1 MNLVPTGP
9 RIFITLSGSGIER
22 AAQSSDGSWLVTS
35 LLSGADVRCLAA
47 DPLNPRVVYAGS
59 NQQGLLR
66 STDGGATW
74 LPAGLAGIAIRSVA
88 VSPSR
93 SGILCVGTKP
103 PGLFISH
110 DHGATWQDLAGL
122 RKRRQWWW
130 FTPAEP
136 GAAYTQAVALSPT
149 DPNVILAGIEL
160 GAVLRSEDCGMTWS
174 SHRQGALR
182 DCHTLAFHVNDGRW
196 AYEGGGTGAG
206 AAISRDGG
214 ETWVQPRQGLDRHYG
229 WAVAADPA
237 RPEIWYAAIAPSP
250 FKAHGSGNAEACIFR
265 SEGGAIWE
273 KIAGPL
279 AAMPYALITDP
290 ALPAHLFA
298 GLRDG
303 TVMQSANYGDTWE
316 RMPFK
321 FGQIQRTV
329 IMVCHQ
335 LG

>member
-1 MNLVPTGP
+1 
-9 RIFITLSGSGIER
+9 
-22 AAQSSDGSWLVTS
+22 
-35 LLSGADVRCLAA
+35 LAA

-160 GAVLRSEDCGMTWS
+160 GAVLRSEDCGVT
-174 SHRQGALR
+174 
-182 DCHTLAFHVNDGRW
+182 
-196 AYEGGGTGAG
+196 
-206 AAISRDGG
+206 AIRSRSMSTMGVG
-214 ETWVQPRQGLDRHYG
+214 PM
-229 WAVAADPA
+229 
-237 RPEIWYAAIAPSP
+237 
-250 FKAHGSGNAEACIFR
+250 KAEA
-265 SEGGAIWE
+265 
-273 KIAGPL
+273 
-279 AAMPYALITDP
+279 P
-290 ALPAHLFA
+290 AQAQQSA
-298 GLRDG
+298 G
-303 TVMQSANYGDTWE
+303 TVVKLGCSPVRDL
-316 RMPFK
+316 
-321 FGQIQRTV
+321 TV
-329 IMVCHQ
+329 IMGGRWQRIRPAPKYGMRQSRPVHSRRMEVATLRLAFFDPKAAQSGKKSQGRSLRCPMR
-335 LG
+335 